1 MNIQIHNSDCL
12 DVMRGMDANSIDAIV
27 TDPPYGLNFMG
38 KDFDNPKMMGQS
50 AFLHGGLNNY
60 PQDEK
65 RKGYADCDMVKF
77 QSYMTPIFAEALRVS
92 KPGAHILAFGGS
104 RTYHRM
110 ACAIEDAG
118 WEIRDCIMWVYG
130 SGFPKSMDVGKA
142 IDKHLGAER
151 KVVGVSNRGSGAS
164 WVKLENHSKGDTGIG
179 MLDGSGKTF
188 AITAPASD
196 EAKKWNGYGT
206 CLKPAFE
213 PVIVAR
219 KPLDGTVA
227 SNVLK
232 WGTGAL
238 NIDGCR
244 VPTDD
249 NLNGGAY
256 SKNGHRSGL
265 KGDIRNSAGAGMFAP
280 GKTVEG
286 EYRQPL
292 GRFPAN
298 LVHDGSDEVLACFPE
313 SKGQCGA
320 VKGDEPSEL
329 TRSIYGKFS
338 GGRLPFTPRG
348 DSGSA
353 ARFFYCAKASR
364 SERGEGNGH
373 PTVKPLALMRWLIT
387 LVAPPNAV
395 VFDPFMGSG
404 TTGIAA
410 VQLGRR
416 FIGVE
421 REAEYYEIAERR
433 IASMREGELELK
445 YL

>member
-1 MNIQIHNSDCL
+1 MNIQMHNSDCL

-27 TDPPYGLNFMG
+27 TDPPYGLAFMG
-38 KDFDNPKMMGQS
+38 RRWDYQLPPM
-50 AFLHGGLNNY
+50 
-60 PQDEK
+60 EIW
-65 RKGYADCDMVKF
+65 R
-77 QSYMTPIFAEALRVS
+77 EALRVA
-92 KPGAHILAFGGS
+92 KPGTHLLAFGGS

-142 IDKHLGAER
+142 IDKHFGAER

-164 WVKLENHSKGDTGIG
+164 RVKLENHSKGDTGIG

-213 PVIVAR
+213 PIIVAR
-219 KPLDGTVA
+219 KPLDGTVV

-265 KGDIRNSAGAGMFAP
+265 KGDIRNSAAAGMFAP
-280 GKTVEG
+280 GKTVDG

-298 LVHDGSDEVLACFPE
+298 LVHDGSEEVLACFPE
-313 SKGQCGA
+313 SKGALAPVMGKCGNQ
-320 VKGDEPSEL
+320 KSHIGD
-329 TRSIYGKFS
+329 RGIYGCYEMRDTPMF
-338 GGRLPFTPRG
+338 PRG

-364 SERGEGNGH
+364 KERGEGNGH
-373 PTVKPLALMRWLIT
+373 PTVKPIALMRWLIT

-395 VFDPFMGSG
+395 VLDPFMGSG
-404 TTGIAA
+404 TTGVAA
-410 VQLGRR
+410 LQLGRR

-433 IASMREGELELK
+433 IASAREGEMK
-445 YL
+445 